1 MQPLTEDRK
10 NTIEFYL
17 RQGFS
22 YHKIAKLVKV
32 SSSTVHKIRLE
43 LGLPAR
49 IDKGGRPK
57 ALTKREQQHL
67 VRAVTVD
74 GLENAVQ
81 AQQSLEQNLGKSVSV
96 DTVRRALRDA
106 GLVSFV
112 RPKKPLINERNRKR
126 RLQWARQ
133 HIDWTVNDWMN
144 VIWSDETKIN
154 RFGSD
159 GKSYAWKVPGQPL
172 KKHHVR
178 ETVKHGGGSIMVW
191 SCISWYGPG
200 YIVDVGKNM
209 TKDAYLEVLQDD
221 LMKSLA
227 WYMEESGNP
236 TNQFIFMQDN
246 DPKHTAKVVSKWL
259 NEQDFHVMKWPP
271 QSPDLNPI
279 ENMWKLLKRRLF
291 RSYDCPPCGIHELW
305 DCIGH
310 TWYQI
315 TAEECQKFIKSM
327 PDRCSAVIEA
337 NGFYIGY

>member
-22 YHKIAKLVKV
+22 YHKIAKIVKV

-126 RLQWARQ
+126 RLKRACQ
-133 HIDWTVNDWMN
+133 HIDWTVNDWIN
-144 VIWSDETKIN
+144 VIWSDKAKVNCFE
-154 RFGSD
+154 SD
-159 GKSYAWKVPGQPL
+159 GMFYVWKEPGKPL
-172 KKHHVR
+172 KKHQVH
-178 ETVKHGGGSIMVW
+178 ETMKHGGGSIMVW
-191 SCISWYGPG
+191 GCISWYDPG
-200 YIVDVGKNM
+200 YIMDVVKNM
-209 TKDAYLEVLQDD
+209 RRT
-221 LMKSLA
+221 
-227 WYMEESGNP
+227 
-236 TNQFIFMQDN
+236 FI
-246 DPKHTAKVVSKWL
+246 L
-259 NEQDFHVMKWPP
+259 
-271 QSPDLNPI
+271 
-279 ENMWKLLKRRLF
+279 
-291 RSYDCPPCGIHELW
+291 
-305 DCIGH
+305 
-310 TWYQI
+310 
-315 TAEECQKFIKSM
+315 
-327 PDRCSAVIEA
+327 
-337 NGFYIGY
+337 GFYKMI